1 MSLHEPQRVGSTAD
15 EAPEVV
21 WNVLVEVEFDPKLSA
36 AEIDKIQARLWN
48 RLNDAI
54 GKTVGP
60 YAHVAASP
68 VVTAV
73 KGRGE
78 DTPVFP
84 MVAGRRRFTCNLDI
98 EEAVERLC
106 ADTDLAKLAY
116 DTRGRA
122 YELGVAIQ
130 YKRRPPCDG
139 ERRARMPSAAQVA
152 RVERRRPKR
161 PVARH

>member
-36 AEIDKIQARLWN
+36 AEIDEIQVRLWN
-48 RLNDAI
+48 RLNDTI

-60 YAHVAASP
+60 YKHVAASP

-73 KGRGE
+73 NGRGE

-84 MVAGRRRFTCNLDI
+84 MVAGRRRFTCNLDV
-98 EEAVERLC
+98 EEAVERVC
-106 ADTDLAKLAY
+106 ANTDLAKLAY
-116 DTRGRA
+116 DACGRA
-122 YELGVAIQ
+122 YELGVSID
-130 YKRRPPCDG
+130 YRRRPACDG
-139 ERRARMPSAAQVA
+139 ERTARMPRPASVA
-152 RVERRRPKR
+152 RTERRRAKR
-161 PVARH
+161 RAVAR

>member
-36 AEIDKIQARLWN
+36 ADIDAVQAKLWD
-48 RLNDAI
+48 RLNDVI
-54 GKTVGP
+54 RTTVGP
-60 YAHVAASP
+60 HTHVNASP
-68 VVTAV
+68 LIVAV
-73 KGRGE
+73 NGRGE

-106 ADTDLAKLAY
+106 ADTDLARLAY
-116 DTRGRA
+116 DARGRA

-130 YKRRPPCDG
+130 YRRRPACDG
-139 ERRARMPSAAQVA
+139 ERRARMPSAAKVA

-161 PVARH
+161 PVARR

>member
-36 AEIDKIQARLWN
+36 ADIDAVQAKLWD

-54 GKTVGP
+54 RATVGP
-60 YAHVAASP
+60 HTPVNASP
-68 VVTAV
+68 LIVAV
-73 KGRGE
+73 NGRGE

-106 ADTDLAKLAY
+106 ADTDLAKLAF
-116 DTRGRA
+116 DARGRA

-130 YKRRPPCDG
+130 YNRRPACDG
-139 ERRARMPSAAQVA
+139 ERRARMPSAAKVA

-161 PVARH
+161 PVARG